1 MRSASRCDLVA
12 ELHCLHSQAVALRVL
27 RHAPDLDT
35 RAIARTPMGVLG
47 GARDRVVPMPWVRYT
62 ALRYGVAPRFVDGGH
77 RLMLGRAAG
86 EVMRTLP
93 A

>member
-1 MRSASRCDLVA
+1 M
-12 ELHCLHSQAVALRVL
+12 E
-27 RHAPDLDT
+27 
-35 RAIARTPMGVLG
+35 VLG

-62 ALRYGVAPRFVDGGH
+62 ASRYGVAPRFVDGGH